1 MTLNNVYL
9 SVVLETVNK
18 IPLSVNPEV
27 CGLNLNVLF
36 GYHNNLVDT
45 LWADM
50 IKLYPNASTAS
61 EKHTDWDDI
70 VKSTTEEILKS
81 LPEQFNIKKVEMFYG
96 DKCSWPNI
104 IVLLR
109 ELDKFNVLLEVMKNT
124 LSQLEKV
131 S

>member
-1 MTLNNVYL
+1 MNNVYF
-9 SVVLETVNK
+9 SVGIETVDK

-36 GYHNNLVDT
+36 GYHNSLVDT

-50 IKLYPNASTAS
+50 IKLYPNANTAS
-61 EKHTDWDDI
+61 EKYTDWDDV
-70 VKSTTEEILKS
+70 VKNTTEEILKS
-81 LPEQFNIKKVEMFYG
+81 LPEQFNTKKVETFYG
-96 DKCSWPNI
+96 DKCSSPNI

-124 LSQLEKV
+124 LLQLEKV
-131 S
+131 LI